1 MQIRISL
8 LIRGEHILSGN
19 VFFFFFSSRSPKR
32 RRSRSNSR
40 TRRSRHRRSRSRSRD
55 RRHHSP
61 RSRSQERRE
70 REKERERRQKGLPPP
85 KSETLSSES
94 SSIYGLMYS
103 SRWTW
108 TWNDLFGV
116 CSMSFNNHF
125 IPLIPSIAYIFTF
138 LTSRYLFLSLFQ
150 FAVQLSGWASW
161 TREHNSKMSPVYW
174 RSLGR

>member
-1 MQIRISL
+1 MVDGHTQAPGKHLKWDVMCQTKFPSQDCNLFLIIYFCFVLISCSV
-8 LIRGEHILSGN
+8 LIYLEHIMSSS
-19 VFFFFFSSRSPKR
+19 VFFFFLFFRSPKR

-94 SSIYGLMYS
+94 
-103 SRWTW
+103 
-108 TWNDLFGV
+108 
-116 CSMSFNNHF
+116 
-125 IPLIPSIAYIFTF
+125 
-138 LTSRYLFLSLFQ
+138 
-150 FAVQLSGWASW
+150 
-161 TREHNSKMSPVYW
+161 
-174 RSLGR
+174 